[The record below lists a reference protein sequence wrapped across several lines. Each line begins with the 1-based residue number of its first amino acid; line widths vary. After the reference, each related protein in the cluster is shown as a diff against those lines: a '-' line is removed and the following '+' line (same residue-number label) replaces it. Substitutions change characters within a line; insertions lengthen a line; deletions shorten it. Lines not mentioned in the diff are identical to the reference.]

1 MRDTGPQERSN
12 LSLTQIRLPPRHG
25 RKESWEESGY
35 KIFTNTEEVWG
46 ERMDLPGDLV
56 NTDQYCATLGHK
68 INHHFTYN
76 CTEWFCRHPRHG
88 LIPCI
93 TAVRDIQEVD
103 KAIQSKY
110 FYVLIRARNCS
121 CTTATTPATAQPGT
135 RSSSRSS
142 CRRTLSSSWS
152 RPQTPSDW

>member
-1 MRDTGPQERSN
+1 MRASQVGGGGEGLFLRRNVTKGEIVAFYNGVTGTGSQEPSN

-76 CTEWFCRHPRHG
+76 CTEWFCQHPRHG

-103 KAIQSKY
+103 KEIQWKY
-110 FYVLIRARNCS
+110 FS
-121 CTTATTPATAQPGT
+121 C
-135 RSSSRSS
+135 
-142 CRRTLSSSWS
+142 
-152 RPQTPSDW
+152 